1 MSENFEDQGRPQS
14 LFGHLETADPEI
26 AEQLVNRRSAI
37 LRGAGTSTAVLAGLG
52 LASAP
57 IALAALARDAYGQ
70 SARLPAVVTS
80 VLNFALTLEYL
91 ESAFYQMGVAA
102 PGLIP
107 STDRA
112 IFESINRNESTHVQ
126 TLLGLL
132 GGSARPKPTFDFTG
146 GSGSG
151 KGPYADV
158 FTNYTTFTAVAQAF
172 EDTGVRAYKGQ
183 APSLMPYKAVLT
195 AALTIHS
202 VEARHASEVRR
213 LRGGFQ
219 NMGPNGKGWITG
231 ASTDVPG
238 AMATYAG
245 EDNLMQG
252 GVDVSTLVT
261 APSTAFSEAF
271 DEPLTMAQVLSIA
284 GNFIAS

>member
-1 MSENFEDQGRPQS
+1 MSDNFEDQGRPQS
-14 LFGHLETADPEI
+14 LFGYLETADPEI
-26 AEQLVNRRSAI
+26 AERLVSRRSAI
-37 LRGAGTSTAVLAGLG
+37 LRGAGTSAAVAAGIG

-57 IALAALARDAYGQ
+57 VALAVLARDAFGQ
-70 SARLPAVVTS
+70 STRLPSVVIQ

-91 ESAFYQMGVAA
+91 ESTFYTTGTGTS
-102 PGLIP
+102 GLIP
-107 STDRA
+107 STDQT
-112 IFESINRNESTHVQ
+112 IFNTITSHEAQHV
-126 TLLGLL
+126 TALMTALGS
-132 GGSARPKPTFDFTG
+132 SARPKPRFDFTG

-151 KGPYADV
+151 NGPYADV
-158 FTNYTTFTAVAQAF
+158 FRNYATFTAVAQAF

-183 APSLMPYKAVLT
+183 AVALMPYKSVLNV
-195 AALTIHS
+195 ALSIHS

-238 AMATYAG
+238 AGATYAG
-245 EDNLMQG
+245 EDNTVQG

-284 GNFIAS
+284 GIFIAA